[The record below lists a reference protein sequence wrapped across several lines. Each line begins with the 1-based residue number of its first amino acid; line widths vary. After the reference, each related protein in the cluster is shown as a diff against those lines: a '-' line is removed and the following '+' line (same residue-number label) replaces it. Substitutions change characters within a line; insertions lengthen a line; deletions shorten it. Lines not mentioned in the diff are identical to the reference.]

1 MLEEFRDQIV
11 EALIKHFEAQ
21 VEKHR
26 LNIENL
32 LLKGV
37 GVAEHPDI
45 METIEGE
52 LAKMADNADKLEMLN
67 KYFKEEQWVY

>member
-52 LAKMADNADKLEMLN
+52 LAKMADNADKLEMLK

>member
-52 LAKMADNADKLEMLN
+52 LAKMADNADKLEMLK
-67 KYFKEEQWVY
+67 KYFKEEQ

>member
-11 EALIKHFEAQ
+11 GALIKHFEAQ

>member
-11 EALIKHFEAQ
+11 EALIKNFEAQ

-45 METIEGE
+45 MATIEGE

-67 KYFKEEQWVY
+67 KYFKEEQ

>member
-67 KYFKEEQWVY
+67 KYFKEEQ